1 MLIMPLK
8 IGVVGAGL
16 MGHGIAEM
24 CAIAG
29 YEVTLSDITDDILR
43 KALEKI
49 KWSLQNL
56 AKKGGLKED
65 PEKIVS
71 RIRTSSNLKSL
82 SDADY
87 IIEAV
92 KEDSNIKKELFGKLE
107 AITDSNCVFAT
118 NTSTIPISELASS
131 TKRADRFIGLHFFN
145 PPALMPI
152 VEIIRGD
159 RTSDE
164 TLEKTRNLARS
175 IGKDYV
181 TVKKDVPGFLVN
193 RLNDRVILESMSILE
208 DGYRKEDLDSMVRFR
223 LNFPMGMCELLDFVG
238 IDTVFYAGQE
248 MKKRGFDTRSSGI
261 LKKMVEAGKLGMK
274 SGEGFYKYPKPNV
287 YVRPNIMPSDGMYL
301 VNPLRLISA
310 AINEAA
316 WLIRNDVASL
326 EDIDKSMTLGMNW
339 PEGPLKL
346 ADKFGID
353 VVVSVLEQRLIDSG
367 ETRFNVDP
375 LLKEKVEKNE
385 LGKKSGKGFYSWKRE
400 HTDFGAV
407 KYTKI
412 QDYGLI
418 TLNRPEKLNSLNEE
432 EWETFRL
439 ALEKAR
445 DDNEIRCVVV
455 TGEGRAFCGGD
466 DIDMM
471 SKWKSAVDAKK
482 WMEKYATPLID
493 LLANYPKPLISAVNG
508 IAFGGGCELNLLFD
522 IVLASEKAVF
532 ATPEGLIGAMPP
544 LATSYGTALVSRK
557 MARYALTGDWIT
569 AQEAKQIGFVDV
581 VVPHEQLTIV
591 TAEFVDKIRR
601 ISPMAAEG
609 VKSAVNLVRQGFAG
623 QAKFAAEELIRLA
636 SSEDFKE
643 GQRAFLH
650 KQKPE
655 WIGK

>member
-1 MLIMPLK
+1 MLIMSLK

-29 YEVTLSDITDDILR
+29 YGVTLSDITDDILR

-65 PEKIVS
+65 PERIVS

-385 LGKKSGKGFYSWKRE
+385 LGKKSGNGFYSWKWD

-601 ISPMAAEG
+601 ISPMAAAG
-609 VKSAVNLVRQGFAG
+609 VKSAVNLVRQGFAD

-655 WIGK
+655 WTGK

>member
-1 MLIMPLK
+1 MSLK

-16 MGHGIAEM
+16 MGHGIAELY
-24 CAIAG
+24 AIAG
-29 YEVTLSDITDDILR
+29 CEVTLSDISDDILK

-49 KWSLQNL
+49 KWSLQSL
-56 AKKGGLKED
+56 SKKGGLEEE
-65 PEKIVS
+65 PEMIIS
-71 RIRTSSNLKSL
+71 RIRINSDMNAL
-82 SDADY
+82 SGTDY
-87 IIEAV
+87 IMEAV
-92 KEDSNIKKELFGKLE
+92 KEDAEVKKELFTRLD
-107 AITDSNCVFAT
+107 AIAQPDCVFAT

-131 TKRADRFIGLHFFN
+131 TGRPDRFVGFHFFN

-152 VEIIRGD
+152 VEIISGD
-159 RTSDE
+159 HTSEE
-164 TLEKTRNLARS
+164 TLEKTRDLARS
-175 IGKDYV
+175 IGKEYV

-208 DGYRKEDLDSMVRFR
+208 DGCSKNDLDSMVRFR

-238 IDTVFYAGQE
+238 IDTVFYAGRE
-248 MKKRGFDTRSSGI
+248 LAKRGFDTRSSTI
-261 LKKMVEAGKLGMK
+261 LKEMVESGKLGMK
-274 SGEGFYKYPKPNV
+274 TGEGFYKYPKPNV
-287 YVRPNIMPSDGMYL
+287 YVRPDILPSDGMYF

-310 AINEAA
+310 AVNEAS
-316 WLIRNDVASL
+316 WLIRNGVASI

-353 VVVSVLEQRLIDSG
+353 NVVSVLEQRLIDSG
-367 ETRFNVDP
+367 ETRFNTDP
-375 LLKEKVEKNE
+375 FLKEKIGKNE
-385 LGKKSGKGFYSWKRE
+385 VGKKSGKGFYSWKLE
-400 HTDFGAV
+400 ETDFGAV
-407 KYTKI
+407 RYTKVE
-412 QDYGLI
+412 DYGLI

-445 DDNEIRCVVV
+445 EDKEIRCVVV

-471 SKWKSAVDAKK
+471 SKWKRATDAGD
-482 WMEKYATPLID
+482 WMEKYASPLID

-544 LATSYGTALVSRK
+544 LATSYGTALISRK
-557 MARYALTGDWIT
+557 MTRYALTGDWIT

-601 ISPMAAEG
+601 ISPMAATG
-609 VKSAVNLVRQGFAG
+609 VKSAVNLVRQGFAS

-643 GQRAFLH
+643 GQRSFLH
-650 KQKPE
+650 KRKPE
-655 WIGK
+655 WVGK